1 MRKLNASVTGINVAY
16 MLSQNIIARR
26 VEHVPHDALRLQATT
41 SAEKFRG
48 ILDSGNGAV
57 GEPHPVAA

>member
-1 MRKLNASVTGINVAY
+1 MRKLNAPVTGLNVAY
-16 MLSQNIIARR
+16 LVSQNIIARR
-26 VEHVPHDALRLQATT
+26 PFLVAHDALRLQTT
-41 SAEKFRG
+41 AAEKFRG

>member
-1 MRKLNASVTGINVAY
+1 MRKLNVAVTGLNVAY
-16 MLSQNIIARR
+16 LVSQNIIARR
-26 VEHVPHDALRLQATT
+26 VGHVALRLQATT

>member
-1 MRKLNASVTGINVAY
+1 MRKLNVAVTGLNVAY
-16 MLSQNIIARR
+16 LVSQNIIARR
-26 VEHVPHDALRLQATT
+26 VGNVAHVALRVQATT
-41 SAEKFRG
+41 SAERFRG